1 MKYSVIDISSSSISM
16 IVAESEGGKTEVI
29 FKERSSLSLVH
40 YLEDGALSERGI
52 QKLIEMLA
60 RCKDMSAGLGVERGY
75 LIATAALR
83 HVKNFDEVAAA
94 VLAETE
100 LTVNLIDGTTEAY
113 CDYIANLYY
122 KSFDRPVL
130 IDLGG
135 KSIEICDLAKSSKD
149 EMMSIPFG
157 LIDLYRKF
165 VSGIYPDEKEAKDI
179 RRYAKKKFD
188 EAGIP
193 EEGVYSTA
201 IIVGATGAAIY
212 DIYAEFSDETTS
224 AGVRTIRRKKF
235 KKLVDHLLTGEDRS
249 RLVLNNAPEKLYL
262 IGSAAIVLKLLF
274 KRFNVE
280 NIIVSERGVKEGYLQ
295 LVLEGKESG
304 AYYDFVRGGADGEAR
319 KLPAPETLKKTA
331 KSAAKRKKAK
341 SSAKGKA
348 KPASEEA
355 QTSSD
360 EKPAK
365 RCGRPKKQPA
375 QQSEASAQVQSAQ
388 ALPDEKPAKRRGRPK
403 KQPAQQSE
411 ASAQV
416 QSAQTLPDEKP
427 AKRRGR
433 PKKSAAEQSD
443 AAMKEGAEK
452 EKPSRPLQETAASVG
467 GSVQETAAVETAQA
481 SAAETSG
488 TDETKSE

>member
-60 RCKDMSAGLGVERGY
+60 RYKDMSAGLGVERGY

-94 VLAETE
+94 ILAETE

-235 KKLVDHLLTGEDRS
+235 KKLADHLLTGEDRS

-274 KRFNVE
+274 KRFDVE

-319 KLPAPETLKKTA
+319 KLPAPETPAKKTA
-331 KSAAKRKKAK
+331 KSAAKRKKTK

-348 KPASEEA
+348 KPASEE
-355 QTSSD
+355 
-360 EKPAK
+360 
-365 RCGRPKKQPA
+365 
-375 QQSEASAQVQSAQ
+375 
-388 ALPDEKPAKRRGRPK
+388 
-403 KQPAQQSE
+403 
-411 ASAQV
+411 
-416 QSAQTLPDEKP
+416 AQTLPDEKP